1 VFIKIFYSQRKED
14 MNRGI
19 TVFGPE
25 MHCIFDAAVC
35 GQDPEFVPDL
45 EGTEKIQVRAGS
57 KGKGN
62 SFSPRQYLR
71 MIHD

>member
-1 VFIKIFYSQRKED
+1 

-35 GQDPEFVPDL
+35 GQDAEFVPDL
-45 EGTEKIQVRAGS
+45 ERPQKKFKFGQGRKEKES
-57 KGKGN
+57 PFFPGN
-62 SFSPRQYLR
+62 
-71 MIHD
+71 I